1 MNRKTT
7 VSLLLSIVVS
17 GVALYLAFLNV
28 PISELVSYLLSI
40 NAFWIFPAV
49 FVVLISFALRAL
61 RWKIIL
67 DSTRKIG
74 FWRTY
79 HPMMIGFMINCILPG
94 RVGEVA
100 RPVII
105 RKKEGIPFTAGLAT
119 VATER
124 VFDAALL
131 IVFFAIVLAFVDID
145 PSISIKFGQYTLNR
159 DTLTSI
165 GTGMF
170 RLCIAGIAGIVFISI
185 DATRNMLT
193 ALIERSPGLLFFI
206 KKKRREMVKDTACR
220 FIINIINNF
229 ADGFS
234 MVKSPLKLAA
244 CTGLSVIIWFLAAVS
259 YYLMAMGCPG
269 LEISFIELSAVMI
282 IVCFFIA
289 LPSVPGFWGIW
300 EAGGVFAMTLF
311 GVSAREAAGFTL
323 VNHAVQ
329 MFPVI
334 IAGLY
339 SAILTGVKIRQFA
352 GTGKGVPDDAT

>member
-7 VSLLLSIVVS
+7 VALLLSIVVS

-28 PISELVSYLLSI
+28 PINELVSYLASI
-40 NAFWIFPAV
+40 NTLWIFPAV
-49 FVVLISFALRAL
+49 LVVLVSFALRAL

-74 FWRTY
+74 FWQAY
-79 HPMMIGFMINCILPG
+79 HPMIIGFMINCILPG

-100 RPVII
+100 RPAIL
-105 RKKEGIPFTAGLAT
+105 RKKEGVPFTAGLAT

-124 VFDAALL
+124 VFDAGLL
-131 IVFFAIVLAFVDID
+131 IFFFAIVLAFVDID
-145 PSISIKFGQYTLNR
+145 PTASIKFGQYTLNR
-159 DTLTSI
+159 DTLMSI
-165 GTGMF
+165 STGMF
-170 RLCIAGIAGIVFISI
+170 RLCMVGIAGIIFISI
-185 DATRNMLT
+185 DATRNL
-193 ALIERSPGLLFFI
+193 LIAFIEHFPGFLFFI
-206 KKKRREMVKDTACR
+206 KKKHREIVRDNVCG

-229 ADGFS
+229 ADGFAL
-234 MVKSPLKLAA
+234 VKSPFKLAA
-244 CTGLSVIIWFLAAVS
+244 CTGLSVIIWVLSAVS
-259 YYLMAMGCPG
+259 YYIMAMGFPG

-311 GVSAREAAGFTL
+311 GVPAREAAGFTL
-323 VNHAVQ
+323 ANHAVQ

-352 GTGKGVPDDAT
+352 GAGKEITNDAT